1 MPVRNFGPGALPA
14 LVSAAILSLTP
25 LAVSAESALLDAI
38 GSVVDMQQPIEP
50 GMALWPGDPVPGF
63 RDVAT
68 IEADGY
74 FLREFSIGEH
84 SGTHVNAAASFI
96 AGGSAQEA
104 NIGPHGV
111 APAVVIDARAEA
123 AANPDYALTVDKVQ
137 EWEAK
142 NGPIPAGSIVLMS
155 TGWAAKWLDQS
166 AFFNADADGGL
177 HFPGF
182 AGATTRW
189 LIDNRNIAGVGID
202 THGVDP
208 GQDEEFQTNTLMA
221 ERNGIVLEC
230 LNNMDQLPPTGAVL
244 VVGGLRLVGGSGSP
258 AAVTALLPKQ

>member
-1 MPVRNFGPGALPA
+1 MPVRIFGPSAMSA
-14 LVSAAILSLTP
+14 LVSAVIVSLTSLP
-25 LAVSAESALLDAI
+25 VSGESALLDAI
-38 GSVVDMQQPIEP
+38 GSVVDMQQPIQP

-63 RDVAT
+63 TEVAS
-68 IEADGY
+68 IAADGY
-74 FLREFSIGEH
+74 FLRAFSIGEH
-84 SGTHVNAAASFI
+84 SGTHINAGGSFI
-96 AGGSAQEA
+96 AGEPAQEA
-104 NIGPHGV
+104 YVGAHGV

-123 AANPDYALTVDKVQ
+123 SANPDYALTVDKVL
-137 EWEAK
+137 EWEAQ

-155 TGWAAKWLDQS
+155 TGWAAKWMDQD

-189 LIDNRNIAGVGID
+189 LIDNRHIAGVGID

-208 GQDEEFQTNTLMA
+208 GQDEAFQTNTLMA
-221 ERNGIVLEC
+221 EMNGIALEC
-230 LNNMDQLPPTGAVL
+230 LNNIDLLPPTGAVL

-258 AAVTALLPKQ
+258 AAVTALLPRK